1 MLTAFGVTVSVMF
14 HLRFVY
20 YTFSSFGVAECP
32 HFWKALPIRLAVY
45 SRILSI
51 CNFSS
56 FLFGFV
62 LYCPSPCALLTCYC
76 L

>member
-20 YTFSSFGVAECP
+20 YTFSSVGVAECP

-56 FLFGFV
+56 FPFGF
-62 LYCPSPCALLTCYC
+62 
-76 L
+76 